1 MKRIENIVI
10 SETEPSTN
18 SLWIHDGKLL
28 YFDGGWKQLNRENKV
43 IPDIPDSSA
52 TSRD

>member
-1 MKRIENIVI
+1 MKLIENIVI
-10 SETEPSTN
+10 SETEPNTN

-28 YFDGGWKQLNRENKV
+28 YFDGGWKELYRKNKV

>member
-1 MKRIENIVI
+1 MKKIENIVI
-10 SETEPSTN
+10 SETEPNTN

-28 YFDGGWKQLNRENKV
+28 YFDGGWKELYRRHLV

-52 TSRD
+52 SSRD